1 MERPG
6 NKDIQLD
13 LFLDYASNLKRYPD
27 ADHRNDWRRG
37 IEESQAGAKVR
48 PPPSPT
54 KPQNLMNPTAP
65 CPPN

>member
-37 IEESQAGAKVR
+37 IENRRRAQKCAHL
-48 PPPSPT
+48 PP
-54 KPQNLMNPTAP
+54 PQNLKI
-65 CPPN
+65 